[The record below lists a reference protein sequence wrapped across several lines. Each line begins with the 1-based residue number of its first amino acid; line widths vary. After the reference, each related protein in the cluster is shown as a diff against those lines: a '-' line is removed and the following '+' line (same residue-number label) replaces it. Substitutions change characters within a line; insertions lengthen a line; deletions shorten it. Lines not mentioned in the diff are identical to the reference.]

1 MQNKKLKILTINV
14 SDSSGG
20 AARAAYRIHQ
30 AVNEAGV
37 EDLFLVKNKSL
48 ADEAVIAVDSF
59 ETKYLFSGIS
69 SYVQNKI
76 KNKIQQARWRPYRKN
91 EEVFLSDLRSS
102 SIHGALQKIDFDI
115 LHLHWINLRF
125 LDLRELR
132 KLNKPIVWT
141 LHDCWPFTGI
151 CHYFYDCE
159 RYKQSCGNC
168 PHLLSNNPND
178 LSAQV
183 WKKKT
188 NYYKG
193 LNLHIVAPSN
203 WLANAA
209 RESSLF
215 AQFPVTVIPNPIDTS
230 CFTPGSKTDAC
241 KTLGIL
247 PDKKYILFGA
257 MNAVNDRNKGFAE
270 FCAAMQYFELNFDVE
285 HTEVLV
291 FGSTDEPEM
300 GIKSL
305 SVKHLGML
313 HDQKILAAYR
323 TADVMVVPS
332 LSENLSNIIMESM
345 ACGTPVVG
353 FNIGGNADM
362 IDHKQNGY
370 LAQPHNPEDMANGIV
385 WCLKNNI
392 NDELS
397 GKARNKVLDNFT
409 MERVSK
415 QYVELYKS
423 ILNNH

>member
-1 MQNKKLKILTINV
+1 MEQRKLKILTLNV
-14 SDSSGG
+14 SDASGG

-30 AVNEAGV
+30 AVNMAGV
-37 EDLFLVKNKSL
+37 ESLLLVKNKSL
-48 ADEAVIAVDSF
+48 TDPSVLSVGSF
-59 ETKYLFSGIS
+59 DRKYLFSGIS
-69 SYVQNKI
+69 RYVHNKI
-76 KNKIQQARWRPYRKN
+76 QNKIQQTRWRPYAKR
-91 EEVFLSDLRSS
+91 EDVYLSDLRSS

-115 LHLHWINLRF
+115 LHLHWINLHF

-159 RYKQSCGNC
+159 RYKQSCGSC
-168 PHLLSNNPND
+168 PHLKSNNPND

-183 WKKKT
+183 WTKKAD
-188 NYYKG
+188 YYNG
-193 LNLHIVAPSN
+193 LNLHIVTPSH

-230 CFTPGSKTDAC
+230 YFSPGSKVESC
-241 KTLGIL
+241 KTLGIS
-247 PDKKYILFGA
+247 PDRKYILFGA

-270 FCAAMQYFELNFDVE
+270 FCTAMQYLELNFDVE

-300 GIKSL
+300 GLKSL

-313 HDQKILAAYR
+313 HDQKLLAAYR
-323 TADVMVVPS
+323 AADAMVVPS

-353 FNIGGNADM
+353 FNIGGNKDL
-362 IDHKQNGY
+362 IEHLGNGY
-370 LAQPHNPEDMANGIV
+370 LAKPFDTSELAKGIV
-385 WCLKNNI
+385 WCLNNNI
-392 NDELS
+392 NNILS
-397 GKARNKVLDNFT
+397 LSAREKVEKSYKFDYI
-409 MERVSK
+409 MKRYIEV
-415 QYVELYKS
+415 YKS
-423 ILNNH
+423 LK